1 MKKILL
7 LLMVLL
13 FVAVAGIGCSGP
25 AEPEGKTDEQLAA
38 ATAAVEENIAAL
50 PTDVPIHPDAEKLKF
65 AAGNTYITYEVPG
78 DVDTI
83 ADYYRTELAAL
94 DWEKKGNSPESPL
107 GGALSL
113 LRSKSDKNI
122 SVTIQ
127 SIPESEY
134 VRVLI
139 TVIAK

>member
-1 MKKILL
+1 
-7 LLMVLL
+7 MVLL
-13 FVAVAGIGCSGP
+13 FIAVAGFGCRP
-25 AEPEGKTDEQLAA
+25 AEVVGKTDEQLAA
-38 ATAAVEENIAAL
+38 ATAAVQENIAAL
-50 PTDVPIHPDAEKLKF
+50 PTDVPIHPLAEKLKF

-78 DVDTI
+78 GMDTI
-83 ADYYRTELAAL
+83 IEYYRTELAGL
-94 DWEKKGNSPESPL
+94 GWEKKGNSPETPL

>member
-1 MKKILL
+1 MRKIILL
-7 LLMVLL
+7 LLATLVGMLVL
-13 FVAVAGIGCSGP
+13 FGCARPTEEVKS
-25 AEPEGKTDEQLAA
+25 DEQIVS
-38 ATAAVEENIAAL
+38 ATTTVQAKIDAL
-50 PTDVPIHPDAEKLKF
+50 PTDVPIHEGAIRLKF

-83 ADYYRTELAAL
+83 VEYYRTELQAL
-94 DWEKKGNSPESPL
+94 GWEKKGNSPETPL

-113 LRSKSDKNI
+113 LRSKPDKNI

-127 SIPESEY
+127 SIPESEN

-139 TVIAK
+139 SVILK